1 MADYTTLVYLILG
14 ILCGSIGVW
23 VLLSKKSSTTN
34 NTSDDNLLEHL
45 KQTTATLQSE
55 NESLRETLSIK
66 EQELAVATSKLSQ
79 MTETMQT
86 WEKTFEEKA
95 QIALSQSARTL
106 SQQLLEEHQRET
118 KKSTEENKKQMG
130 ETTQKLFTE
139 FTTISEKVKSL
150 NDDVSKNS
158 KNVDAIEQAL
168 SNPHSMGQASEA
180 ILENTLKSFGLR
192 RDVDF
197 TTQNS
202 VAGDN
207 GGKLRPDAMVYLPN
221 ETVLVIDSKASKFM
235 MDMAHLETNSPQYKS
250 ATEQLAG
257 TMRKHLKDLTMKDY
271 SKAVEKDYKAH
282 KSSPVRD
289 VMMVMWLATDG
300 LLETLRQTDP
310 DIFTAAI
317 NSNIFITGPSG
328 LWSAIGVASRK
339 ITLQQQNENQQV
351 IIDSIGD
358 LLNTIS
364 TVVSHAEKV
373 ERGLNSAQSS
383 FENMKKSINGRLLS
397 RSNKI
402 VELGAPAPT
411 KPLPLRIGKSDDDSI
426 IDPETPPQ
434 IEEQ

>member
-1 MADYTTLVYLILG
+1 MEIYLSIFIG
-14 ILCGSIGVW
+14 IAG
-23 VLLSKKSSTTN
+23 VLLGAFLWHSGAKKHAENSA
-34 NTSDDNLLEHL
+34 DGGDNFLDHL
-45 KQTTATLQSE
+45 KQTNATLQSE
-55 NESLRETLSIK
+55 NETLRETLGIK

-79 MTETMQT
+79 MAETMQT
-86 WEKTFEEKA
+86 WEEKFSEKA
-95 QIALSQSARTL
+95 QIALSQSARNL
-106 SQQLLEEHQRET
+106 SQQLLEEHQRES
-118 KKSTEENKKQMG
+118 KKSTEENKKQVS

-150 NDDVSKNS
+150 NDDVTKNS

-192 RDVDF
+192 PDIDF

-235 MDMAHLETNSPQYKS
+235 MDMAHLDSNNPEYQS
-250 ATEQLAG
+250 ATENLAG

-271 SKAVEKDYKAH
+271 SKAVEKEYKTH
-282 KSSPVRD
+282 KSTPVRD

-310 DIFTAAI
+310 DIFTTAI

-328 LWSAIGVASRK
+328 LWSAVGVASRK

-411 KPLPLRIGKSDDDSI
+411 KPLPLRIGKSDDDNI
-426 IDPETPPQ
+426 IDTESPPQ
-434 IEEQ
+434 IEDK